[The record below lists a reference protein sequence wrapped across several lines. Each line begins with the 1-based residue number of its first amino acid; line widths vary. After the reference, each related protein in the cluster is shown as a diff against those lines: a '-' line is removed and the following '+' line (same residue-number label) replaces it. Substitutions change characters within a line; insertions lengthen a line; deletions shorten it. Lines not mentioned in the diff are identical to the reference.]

1 MKLINNINIAQIIAS
16 VILSV
21 GIVASTY
28 LFTKDTQFISKSEAV
43 QGCFAVAQ
51 GKKVTT
57 GVTED
62 NSEWRVEESVVSQL
76 VIDSCLDK
84 KGY

>member
-1 MKLINNINIAQIIAS
+1 MKNKQSSVPFILSSVIIA
-16 VILSV
+16 V
-21 GIVASTY
+21 GIFMSTY

-43 QGCFAVAQ
+43 QGCYVVAQ

-62 NSEWRVEESVVSQL
+62 EGEWSVEEAVVSQL
-76 VIDSCLDK
+76 VIDSCLSK